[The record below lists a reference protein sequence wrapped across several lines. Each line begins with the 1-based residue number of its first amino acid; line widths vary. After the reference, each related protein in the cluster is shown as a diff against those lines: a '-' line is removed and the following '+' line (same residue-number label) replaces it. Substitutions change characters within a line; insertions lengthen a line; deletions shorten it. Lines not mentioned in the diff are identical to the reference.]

1 MKYVDIPLGLGMAL
15 TQRPGGMQAFCAL
28 SEKEQQKFVE
38 NASNIT
44 SREEMRQY
52 VNRLVDRF

>member
-1 MKYVDIPLGLGMAL
+1 LKYVDIPLGLGMAL

-28 SEKEQQKFVE
+28 TEKEQWEFVE
-38 NASNIT
+38 KANSIT

-52 VNRLVDRF
+52 VNRLVDKF